1 MFDDPKK
8 YLNDLQTKLRQEK
21 YEEELEKLVESP
33 DDFDLDEIL
42 GEDAPR
48 PGSGY
53 QQPGQGEE
61 FPIRNRANGYGTR
74 PFPGQNSDPYEQDWR
89 FSREDPGARQ
99 DGYIHRPLPGWQD
112 EGWEDP
118 RQTPRQSGNPRQ
130 GVPDRQRPPQRR
142 EPPLRE
148 DLWPDENGQYTSQRP
163 AAQNRRQPPREDLW
177 PEENPQYV
185 PQRPAAQNRRRQ
197 APDWEQPEELPQD
210 RAPKTRRAKRADR
223 KDQARKAAAEAAPAF
238 DESRA
243 VLDEKPPKKGV
254 GGLWLLFLL
263 EIAGILAIV
272 LWWVRWL
279 L

>member
-74 PFPGQNSDPYEQDWR
+74 PFPGQNSGPYEQDWR
-89 FSREDPGARQ
+89 FSWEDPGARQ

-118 RQTPRQSGNPRQ
+118 RQTPRQSKSPRQ

-148 DLWPDENGQYTSQRP
+148 DLWPEEDGQYT
-163 AAQNRRQPPREDLW
+163 
-177 PEENPQYV
+177 

-197 APDWEQPEELPQD
+197 APDWEEPEELPQV
-210 RAPKTRRAKRADR
+210 RPPKTRRAKRADR

>member
-74 PFPGQNSDPYEQDWR
+74 PFPGQNSGPYEQDWR

-148 DLWPDENGQYTSQRP
+148 DLWPEEDGQYTSQRP
-163 AAQNRRQPPREDLW
+163 AAQNRRQPPRENLW
-177 PEENPQYV
+177 PDENGQYT

-197 APDWEQPEELPQD
+197 APDWEEPEELPQA

>member
-8 YLNDLQTKLRQEK
+8 YLNDLQTQLRQEK

-33 DDFDLDEIL
+33 DDFDLDKIL

-48 PGSGY
+48 PGHF
-53 QQPGQGEE
+53 QAPQGEE

-74 PFPGQNSDPYEQDWR
+74 PFPGQNSGPYEQDWR
-89 FSREDPGARQ
+89 FSQEDRVVRQ
-99 DGYIHRPLPGWQD
+99 DGNFHRPLPGWQD
-112 EGWEDP
+112 DGWEDP
-118 RQTPRQSGNPRQ
+118 RPYENPRQ
-130 GVPDRQRPPQRR
+130 TSRQYGQSAPPQV
-142 EPPLRE
+142 PV
-148 DLWPDENGQYTSQRP
+148 
-163 AAQNRRQPPREDLW
+163 W
-177 PEENPQYV
+177 PEEEPYAFEGFAAQTRRQV
-185 PQRPAAQNRRRQ
+185 PQREA
-197 APDWEQPEELPQD
+197 PEEKP
-210 RAPKTRRAKRADR
+210 APRPSKRA
-223 KDQARKAAAEAAPAF
+223 ARKAQARRAAETPPAPAF

-243 VLDEKPPKKGV
+243 VPDDKPPRKGV

>member
-74 PFPGQNSDPYEQDWR
+74 PFPGQNSGPYEQDWR
-89 FSREDPGARQ
+89 FSWEDPGARQ

-177 PEENPQYV
+177 PEEDGQYT

-197 APDWEQPEELPQD
+197 APDWEEPEELPQA

>member
-48 PGSGY
+48 PGN
-53 QQPGQGEE
+53 PPADQGEE

-74 PFPGQNSDPYEQDWR
+74 PFPGQNSGPYEQDWR

-148 DLWPDENGQYTSQRP
+148 DLWPEEDGQYT
-163 AAQNRRQPPREDLW
+163 
-177 PEENPQYV
+177 

-197 APDWEQPEELPQD
+197 APDWEEPEELPQA
-210 RAPKTRRAKRADR
+210 RPPKTRRAKRADR
-223 KDQARKAAAEAAPAF
+223 KEQARKAAAEAAPAF

-272 LWWVRWL
+272 LWWTRWL

>member
-74 PFPGQNSDPYEQDWR
+74 PFPGQNSGPYEQDWR

-112 EGWEDP
+112 ESWQNP
-118 RQTPRQSGNPRQ
+118 RQTPRQSESPRQ
-130 GVPDRQRPPQRR
+130 GVPDRQRPAQRR

-177 PEENPQYV
+177 PEEDGQYT

-197 APDWEQPEELPQD
+197 APDWEEPEELPQA
-210 RAPKTRRAKRADR
+210 RPPKTRRAKRADR